1 MIRPSA
7 RAGASGR
14 TTGSTR
20 SSVQHELMPRVSL
33 DVGYYRRVF
42 GNFTVTDNLD
52 ITPADYTSFCITAP
66 NDPRLGSVSASQ
78 VCGLADISQAKAG
91 VAGTPSN
98 QIIRFASE
106 YGGERSQVYDGID
119 FTVNARPNGRLF
131 LQAGVST
138 GRTVTKT
145 CSVVDNPQTLRFCEV
160 QEPFL
165 PNYRVSGGYTFPYQ
179 IAGERCVP
187 EHWPAAAAVTSR
199 HARR

>member
-1 MIRPSA
+1 
-7 RAGASGR
+7 
-14 TTGSTR
+14 
-20 SSVQHELMPRVSL
+20 
-33 DVGYYRRVF
+33 
-42 GNFTVTDNLD
+42 LD

-138 GRTVTKT
+138 GRTVNKT

-179 IAGERCVP
+179 IQVSGWFQSIGP
-187 EHWPAAAAVTSR
+187 PLPAS
-199 HARR
+199 